1 MKRSKTDPITFQS
14 AIALAL
20 PDWHISL
27 DTPVID
33 GVIWYRAMARRC
45 RITIDHSMIETT
57 VSGQRHKTATETLV
71 FLRGALLGGAHL
83 TTFEK
88 SKLNKVTL

>member
-1 MKRSKTDPITFQS
+1 MKHRKIDPIAFQS
-14 AIALAL
+14 AIALSL

-33 GVIWYRAMARRC
+33 GVIWYRAMARRS
-45 RITIDHSMIETT
+45 RLTIDHSLIETT
-57 VSGQRHKTATETLV
+57 VNGQRHKTAIETLM

-88 SKLNKVTL
+88 SRLSKVMP

>member
-1 MKRSKTDPITFQS
+1 MSRKKVDPIAFQS
-14 AIALAL
+14 TIALAL
-20 PDWHISL
+20 PDWHLSL

-45 RITIDHSMIETT
+45 RLTVDHSMIETT
-57 VSGQRHKTATETLV
+57 VSGQRHKTPVETLV

-88 SKLNKVTL
+88 SKLGKVTP